1 MNARE
6 VAGRLHAVPAGEL
19 NWPALS
25 EAVLGRGAARA
36 ETAGRIAELLERGA
50 RAEREAERHAY
61 ALRHIAIKRK
71 KTLDSWAALFHGDT
85 SPNIA
90 VRSSSAARGT
100 GSRPPGRLPACC
112 VG

>member
-6 VAGRLHAVPAGEL
+6 VAGRLYGLPAGEL

-25 EAVLGRGAARA
+25 EAVLGRCATRA
-36 ETAGRIAELLERGA
+36 ETVGRIAELLEGGAGGGAPA
-50 RAEREAERHAY
+50 RAGRR
-61 ALRHIAIKRK
+61 
-71 KTLDSWAALFHGDT
+71 DGPQPGDT

-100 GSRPPGRLPACC
+100 GEPSFGAASRFSRRGRD
-112 VG
+112 